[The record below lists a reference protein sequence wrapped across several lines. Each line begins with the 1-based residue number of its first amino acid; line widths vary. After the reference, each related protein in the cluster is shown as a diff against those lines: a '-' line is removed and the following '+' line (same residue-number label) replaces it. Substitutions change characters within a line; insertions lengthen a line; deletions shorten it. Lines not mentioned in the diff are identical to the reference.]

1 MSEMESVA
9 VKVEALRNVVKQM
22 DRCLAELD
30 RLGAELA
37 AARLAHAIETV
48 QSDIAD
54 ITMH

>member
-1 MSEMESVA
+1 MSDLESVA
-9 VKVEALRNVVKQM
+9 VKVRALRNVVEQM
-22 DRCLAELD
+22 DRCLGDLD

-48 QSDIAD
+48 HSEIAD